1 MKTYLISKACKQSLS
16 FLWHPHRLTN
26 KLKMRIAKEK
36 KKQLKFKKIKE
47 QTNRETDLKLNLEH
61 KREIKALY
69 GGFAEK
75 HRKSTLFRTQ
85 KQKGNLR
92 HAFLLGLE
100 MRLDT
105 NIFRMNLFPTFG
117 ATRQAIRHGFI
128 LVNGR
133 KAQQSTRVLQPGDL
147 IQIKTPFPIAW
158 RAQYLQILKNRTLL
172 KRNPLHIEINR
183 KLASGIILYQ
193 PQQIYYPFKLNLPA
207 GNL

>member
-1 MKTYLISKACKQSLS
+1 
-16 FLWHPHRLTN
+16 
-26 KLKMRIAKEK
+26 
-36 KKQLKFKKIKE
+36 
-47 QTNRETDLKLNLEH
+47 
-61 KREIKALY
+61 
-69 GGFAEK
+69 
-75 HRKSTLFRTQ
+75 
-85 KQKGNLR
+85 
-92 HAFLLGLE
+92 
-100 MRLDT
+100 
-105 NIFRMNLFPTFG
+105 MNLFPTFG